1 MRIRFVMP
9 VIFLVVAM
17 LAGCASVPPPAAT
30 SPTKMPKDVF
40 LTYMEK
46 QSPQILCTES
56 KYRTCLSVS
65 QQRCESEV
73 SVVAPKC
80 TEQMMKT
87 MPEYV
92 ASKEDG
98 RRYGEEYGKC
108 LVMRQIMNGKYDIKE
123 IQKCK

>member
-1 MRIRFVMP
+1 MRIRFAMP
-9 VIFLVVAM
+9 VIFLLVATF
-17 LAGCASVPPPAAT
+17 AACVSAPPPAAT
-30 SPTKMPKDVF
+30 SSTKMPKDVF
-40 LTYMEK
+40 LSYMEK

-56 KYRTCLSVS
+56 KYRSCLSVS

-73 SVVAPKC
+73 SAVAPKC
-80 TEQMMKT
+80 TAQMMKT

-92 ASKEDG
+92 ASSEHG

-108 LVMRQIMNGKYDIKE
+108 LVMRQIMNGKYNLKE